1 MAKQDDPTSLSESLA
16 SQATMRIAGLHKFDG
31 FYTPLEERFERIS
44 RLGKK
49 ALGVRAA
56 GVTLIS
62 DETLWFKSILG
73 WRISELMLKDSLE
86 QPMLDSGE
94 ALIVLDTHKDA
105 RFAQAPLVT
114 AGPKFRFY
122 AGYPIRDVDGEII
135 GTFSAFDTQPKQA
148 DETLIKTLLDLGQLA
163 ERELLTKELWDA
175 QSQLVSKLGSARRQ
189 ALLDILTRVWNR
201 RGGVELLDSVL
212 EQSASSGERCA
223 VCIVDIDHFKQIN
236 DKYGHPVGDQALRKI
251 AASIVASVR
260 PDDIVSRHGGDEFL
274 VILRDAAPELCRTVA
289 ERISKNIAKTRLRT
303 RQGSASVTV
312 SIGMAVSV
320 AGKSTTAAK
329 IIEQADQAL
338 YHTKHSGRD
347 GAALF
352 PDDIR

>member
-1 MAKQDDPTSLSESLA
+1 MVTHDDPTALSESLA
-16 SQATMRIAGLHKFDG
+16 SKATMRIAGIRKLTG

-56 GVTLIS
+56 GVALIT
-62 DETLWFKSILG
+62 DETLWFKSIVG
-73 WRISELMLKDSLE
+73 WRISELLLKDSLE

-94 ALIVLDTHKDA
+94 PLIVLDTHKDL
-105 RFAQAPLVT
+105 RFAKLPLVLS
-114 AGPKFRFY
+114 GPKFRFY
-122 AGYPIRDVDGEII
+122 AGYPIRDVDGEVV

-148 DETLIKTLLDLGQLA
+148 DETLIEALLDLGHLA

-175 QSQLVSKLGSARRQ
+175 QNQLVSKLGSARRQ
-189 ALLDILTRVWNR
+189 ALLDTLTRVWNR
-201 RGGVELLDSVL
+201 RGGVELLDSL
-212 EQSASSGERCA
+212 LQESESSGERIA
-223 VCIVDIDHFKQIN
+223 VCMIDIDLFKEIN

-251 AASIVASVR
+251 AAGIVASVR

-274 VILRDAAPELCRTVA
+274 LIMRDAAPDLCRSVA
-289 ERISKNIAKTRLRT
+289 ERISANMQKMRLRT
-303 RQGSASVTV
+303 PKGCVSVTL
-312 SIGMAVSV
+312 SIGMAVTD
-320 AGKSTTAAK
+320 AGKPMTAKK

-338 YHTKHSGRD
+338 YHTKQSGRS
-347 GAALF
+347 GATLY